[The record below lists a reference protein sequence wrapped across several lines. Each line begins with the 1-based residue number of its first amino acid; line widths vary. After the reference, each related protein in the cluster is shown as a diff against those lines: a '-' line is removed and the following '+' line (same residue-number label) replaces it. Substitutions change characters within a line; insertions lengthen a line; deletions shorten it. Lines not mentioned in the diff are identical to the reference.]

1 MADIKLY
8 TTSFC
13 PFCIQAKRL
22 LKKRELDF
30 EEINLTGKYDELDA
44 LKESTKFRTVPQI
57 FVKETFI
64 GGYEEL
70 SALDRSGKLNE
81 MLNT

>member
-44 LKESTKFRTVPQI
+44 LKERTKFRTVPQI